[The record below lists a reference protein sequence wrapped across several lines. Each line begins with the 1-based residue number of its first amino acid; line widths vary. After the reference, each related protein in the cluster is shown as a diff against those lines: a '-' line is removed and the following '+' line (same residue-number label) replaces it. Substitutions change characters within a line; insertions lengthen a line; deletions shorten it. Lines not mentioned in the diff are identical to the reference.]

1 MSDRKMALGDILSPE
16 GLRKREAG
24 LPHITPEQI
33 ENLRTLLEDDVS
45 LYDEFHTLVLCG
57 LEEYGSGGADRHEV
71 AEKIT
76 TCLLLV
82 VKGAL

>member
-1 MSDRKMALGDILSPE
+1 MNDRKMALGDILSPE

-24 LPHITPEQI
+24 LPHITKEQI
-33 ENLRTLLEDDVS
+33 ENLRVLLMNDVS
-45 LYDEFHTLVLCG
+45 LYEEFHTLVLCG
-57 LEEYGSGGADRHEV
+57 LEEYGSGGGDRQEV
-71 AEKIT
+71 AEKIA

>member
-1 MSDRKMALGDILSPE
+1 MSFE
-16 GLRKREAG
+16 N
-24 LPHITPEQI
+24 LPHVTREEMEALQ
-33 ENLRTLLEDDVS
+33 ELLKEDVS
-45 LYDEFHTLVLCG
+45 LYEEFHTLVLCG

-82 VKGAL
+82 VKGTL

>member
-1 MSDRKMALGDILSPE
+1 MERPMKLGDILSPE

-24 LPHITPEQI
+24 LPHVTMEQI
-33 ENLRTLLEDDVS
+33 ENLRALLTDDVS
-45 LYDEFHTLVLCG
+45 LYEEFHTLVLCG

-82 VKGAL
+82 VKGTL